1 MGTRWHEGIDWDRV
15 GIFAASA
22 VASVAVGY
30 YGQPFVHGNDEARG
44 VIVDVFAILA
54 GFLITVMTIL
64 GEPGLFRGR
73 TWRSDAVRRSNVY
86 RRLVRHK
93 WLFVTYLLVLGLVF
107 VTAVAAKKYPKDIAV
122 IRLESFYLG
131 LATFA
136 FIYSLMLPSR
146 LMNIQLARFD
156 ELVESRKKGSG
167 GNSAD
172 V

>member
-1 MGTRWHEGIDWDRV
+1 MATRWYAGTDWNRV
-15 GIFAASA
+15 GIFVATAA
-22 VASVAVGY
+22 ASVAVGY

-54 GFLITVMTIL
+54 GFLITVMTLL

-86 RRLVRHK
+86 QRLVRHK

-107 VTAVAAKKYPKDIAV
+107 ITTVVAKKYPADIAV
-122 IRLESFYLG
+122 VRLESIYLG
-131 LATFA
+131 LAAFA

-167 GNSAD
+167 VGSGD
-172 V
+172 I